1 MSLTCAG
8 DAVNSRSEVLDDGH
22 GASLDSQ
29 DAGQLEDHV
38 LGAVPVVELPGQLH
52 TNPLGALE
60 IPENVRHN
68 VHGVSA
74 TNTDAETAQTCAIGG
89 VRVSFNHQESW
100 KD

>member
-38 LGAVPVVELPGQLH
+38 LGAGPAAELTGQLD
-52 TNPLGALE
+52 TNHLGALE
-60 IPENVRHN
+60 LPGDVRHH

-74 TNTDAETAQTCAIGG
+74 ANTDTETAEASAIGG
-89 VRVSFNHQESW
+89 VRVCADHQESW

>member
-29 DAGQLEDHV
+29 ESGQLEDHV

-60 IPENVRHN
+60 ITTRQIKLISRCN
-68 VHGVSA
+68 
-74 TNTDAETAQTCAIGG
+74 AIIPM
-89 VRVSFNHQESW
+89 RYQYDEDIQCPLCSHCIRRC
-100 KD
+100 D